1 MSSTWHSFIDL
12 TIFGESHG
20 PAVGMVLD
28 GIEAGIRIDEDR
40 IRHELKRRSPGQA
53 LTSARKEDDELEIL
67 SGIYQGKTTGGP
79 ITGMIRNQ
87 NARSE
92 DYDAISGW
100 LRPSHADYTALVK
113 YHGFADPRGG
123 GHFSGRLTAGLVVAG
138 SIAEQALRSHF
149 DFSVGSHI
157 IKMGSY
163 SEANWSAEDL
173 FEAEKYHQMN
183 VPCADPDMVRDLIEK
198 VREEKDSIGGKLETV
213 ILGIPAG
220 LGDPFFDSIE
230 SRLSQLLFSIP
241 GVKGVSFGEGEKF
254 AGMRGSEANDPYFLS
269 QGQIRT
275 RTNHN
280 GGILGGITT
289 GEAIVFQTVI
299 KPTSSIGMAQTSV
312 DIRLMEEKEK
322 TIAGRHDPCILLR
335 AVPVIEAAAILA
347 IYDAYQKDTGFHD

>member
-1 MSSTWHSFIDL
+1 MDL

-20 PAVGMVLD
+20 PAVGMVLH
-28 GIEAGIRIDEDR
+28 GIEPGIVIDETK
-40 IRHELKRRSPGQA
+40 IHEQLKRRAPGKS
-53 LTSARKEDDELEIL
+53 LTSERQEEDELEIL
-67 SGIYQGKTTGGP
+67 SGIYQGRTTGSP
-79 ITGMIRNQ
+79 VTGIIRNK

-92 DYDAISGW
+92 DYESISGW
-100 LRPSHADYTALVK
+100 MRPSHADYPALVK

-123 GHFSGRLTAGLVVAG
+123 GHFSGRLTAGLVAAG
-138 SIAEQALRSHF
+138 SIAEQALRNHF
-149 DFSVGSHI
+149 DLSVGSHI
-157 IKMGSY
+157 VKLGSY

-173 FEAEKYHQMN
+173 IKSEKYRQMN
-183 VPCADPDMVRDLIEK
+183 IPCADPDTVRDLIEK
-198 VREEKDSIGGKLETV
+198 VREEKDSIGGKLETA

-241 GVKGVSFGEGEKF
+241 GVKGVSFGEGENF
-254 AGMRGSEANDPYFLS
+254 AGMRGSDANDPYFLS

-322 TIAGRHDPCILLR
+322 TIEGRHDPCILLR
-335 AVPVIEAAAILA
+335 AVPVIEAAAMLA